1 MEKKFELTNE
11 TKIVNGKTLYRIKA
25 LKDFYTIKKG
35 DLGGFVQN
43 EDNLSHEGN
52 CWIYDEACVF
62 DKATV
67 GDNAKVFGNA
77 HIYHKACV
85 YGNAKIYG
93 NANIVQNACI
103 FGNAVIFGNVVINE
117 YAHISSNAFINCKK
131 DCFFSL
137 DLENNYISFFK
148 VKDGSVEANLF
159 VEDDDGDF
167 ENVTFTIKKFREY
180 IETLESTKKAKFYD
194 LILQL
199 ASCYFEETL

>member
-1 MEKKFELTNE
+1 MEKKYELTDE
-11 TKIVNGKTLYRIKA
+11 TKIINGKKLYRIMA
-25 LKDFYTIKKG
+25 LKDFDTVRKG

-52 CWIYDEACVF
+52 CWVYDDACVF
-62 DKATV
+62 DRATV
-67 GDNAKVFGNA
+67 DDNAKIFGNA
-77 HIYHKACV
+77 RIYHKACV
-85 YGNAKIYG
+85 
-93 NANIVQNACI
+93 
-103 FGNAVIFGNVVINE
+103 FGNAEILGNVVINE
-117 YAHISSNAFINCKK
+117 YAHISSNAFIKCKM

-137 DLENNYISFFK
+137 DLEKDYISFFK
-148 VKDGSVEANLF
+148 VKDGSIEANLF

-180 IETLESTKKAKFYD
+180 IETLESPKKAKFYD